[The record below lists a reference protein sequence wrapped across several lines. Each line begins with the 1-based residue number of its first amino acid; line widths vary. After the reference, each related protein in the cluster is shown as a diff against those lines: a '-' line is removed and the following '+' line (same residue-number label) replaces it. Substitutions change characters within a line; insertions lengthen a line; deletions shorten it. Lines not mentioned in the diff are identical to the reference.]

1 VRILVIEDDPVL
13 SDALVG
19 MLTESGYRV
28 GAVDNGV
35 AADQCLA
42 REDFDLAIL
51 DLGLPGMDGFE
62 VLARL
67 RRRGSTLPVLVL
79 TARDALGDRVRG
91 LDLGADD
98 YLTKP
103 FETSELSARVR
114 ALLRRL
120 QGRAGALV
128 QVGPLALDSAG
139 KRVLLDDAP
148 IELSAR
154 EFAVLE
160 TLMLRAGRVVT
171 KDQLL
176 QRLYDSPDVGINAIE
191 VWMHRIRKKL
201 GEAGVTIRTVRGLGY
216 LLEVADRG

>member
-1 VRILVIEDDPVL
+1 
-13 SDALVG
+13 
-19 MLTESGYRV
+19 
-28 GAVDNGV
+28 
-35 AADQCLA
+35 
-42 REDFDLAIL
+42 
-51 DLGLPGMDGFE
+51 
-62 VLARL
+62 
-67 RRRGSTLPVLVL
+67 LPVLVL

-114 ALLRRL
+114 ALLRRV

-128 QVGPLALDSAG
+128 EVGPLALDTAG
-139 KRVLLDDAP
+139 KRVLLAGVP

-171 KDQLL
+171 KEQLL

-191 VWMHRIRKKL
+191 VQMHRIRKKL
-201 GEAGVTIRTVRGLGY
+201 VGAPVNLRTVRGLGY
-216 LLEVADRG
+216 LLEVADRE

>member
-1 VRILVIEDDPVL
+1 MIEDDPVL
-13 SDALVG
+13 SDALIG
-19 MLTESGYRV
+19 LLCESGYQV
-28 GAVDNGV
+28 SAVDNGV
-35 AADQCLA
+35 SADHRLA
-42 REDFDLAIL
+42 MEAVDLAIL

-62 VLARL
+62 VLSRL

-114 ALLRRL
+114 ALLRRV
-120 QGRAGALV
+120 QGRSGALV
-128 QVGPLALDSAG
+128 QVGPLALDSVG
-139 KRVLLDDAP
+139 KRVLLDESP

-176 QRLYDSPDVGINAIE
+176 QRLYDSPDVGTNAIE

-201 GEAGVTIRTVRGLGY
+201 GESGVTIRTVRGLGY
-216 LLEVADRG
+216 LLEIADRG